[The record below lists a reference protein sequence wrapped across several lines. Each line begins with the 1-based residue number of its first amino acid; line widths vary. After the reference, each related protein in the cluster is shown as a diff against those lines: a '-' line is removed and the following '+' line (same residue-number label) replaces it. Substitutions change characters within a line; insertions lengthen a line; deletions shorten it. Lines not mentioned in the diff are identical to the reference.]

1 MNKYK
6 QKLISFAAAAAMI
19 VSALPVQVG
28 AAENHATAQVNHLPH
43 RTAYYTLAGDS
54 SANWSVSNEENT
66 NVSLHDD
73 VLVFTNNSSN
83 DRYGLVRNITD
94 APASPN
100 GGLVEIEFDVKFSN
114 ISNNR
119 TRLEILGKSKEAT
132 ESESDNFILSIR
144 IDQDGTIRLLDAN
157 SGENIQISSLPGNA
171 NGNLYNYDTIRVH
184 SRLDFNS
191 STYDIDIYTID
202 NGTPAFKTSYTECTM
217 NDKSATTASCI
228 NLRAEEGSTIELSN
242 LTFYQQG
249 SEVETPAPDVTAT
262 PDVAPTDEP
271 AEPSPTTGV
280 PITDG
285 NTLVY
290 DLDTDDREVQ
300 GWITDANESSGI
312 PQIPDVG
319 DGGSATYDD
328 STEKLT
334 LSNTDGGY
342 RSQLVTFE
350 PSSTK
355 QPVQI
360 DSVLTMT
367 VDGNGLINTG
377 AGFYNVLSFKDNS
390 NNILFTL
397 RYGNDGAGD
406 AHPSLYINDEH
417 TGISAAD
424 DSESITF
431 ELRAVV
437 DYSTR
442 LVYVTIIQNGSAVY
456 SYPLSFY
463 CDENNDSS
471 TQISVGGI
479 GKIQSIIHRG
489 DGSSDPL
496 PSTVIDYL
504 TIQNVAAPK
513 IFVAGT
519 GGNVDE
525 TGIVNLTVEVGETVS
540 MALLRNYDTDNVK
553 FTNNEDAASGIVIY
567 DSTTTAANGIRNDHA
582 EVEHV
587 PVYKGITVRGDSVG
601 DLGPFTV
608 TIQGTDGMSEMTVS
622 RQFKIEVINATPATL
637 APETTLTPLATPQ
650 PLVDIDFDNE
660 PSDGKKNYSYFDE
673 YGTTYRTTEQ
683 SVWTSIEHTDNGLTC
698 PPSAT
703 PAVSANTNINNNAFY
718 SYLTPENGTETGN
731 GYRGSRFALDNELI
745 QRTDKINVE
754 YDFAFYNIVNTDNTS
769 GESISVGMPTSIT
782 MTSEAIGAA
791 SIPFD
796 FNENHFDEIDAN
808 PSDLET
814 ISKHLLTFFTGRPKR
829 DNATGVHMIDMTN
842 QLAYFDPLY
851 SSENHPYGQYRETGI
866 ELNPNEYNFFH
877 VSADIDF
884 YNSRVTFTVENKTE
898 NPAGTKQTAIFT
910 TSIPEYASW
919 NGFIIAS
926 NKWDDGHST
935 DINGRDTEHYAY
947 LDNIKATR
955 IAVNNLYT
963 DPTSVPTARPLPTD
977 AVSFTDSNGSSGKKV
992 TTEDIWAHYDAYT
1005 VQTPEPD
1012 KKYITYDSESMTA
1025 SNFTYNIAT
1034 DDSSDGVTSYTEFD
1048 FYLPKRGS
1056 YITLHLS
1063 GTSASSDGGSAIA
1076 AGNTITIGTSGVN
1089 SWADQ
1094 ENYTPIYDQELQ
1106 CGQWY
1111 SMTLIYDLKDDNM
1124 KVILSDGNTDISERT
1139 VSARNLNG
1147 SHYRQLQFNAP
1158 SITTVGNTTM
1168 QAPDREP
1175 SMAETYIANL
1185 RIYNRATV
1193 IEYYPEGT
1201 IANPSTGDAINE
1213 ADEADEA
1220 VNDTR
1225 IGSLATD
1232 FVQNQVSGDDK
1243 SQSGKAVL
1251 VGTLDPPKSSDGK
1264 TFSGWKLIYSNG
1276 SNSNIE
1282 SNNEG
1287 TNATRLKY
1295 VPEYSD
1301 LPVDSAVSD
1310 TGGGYYYKTFWT
1322 DIPII
1327 SGNNFKTVEWYVYAK
1342 SNENNNY
1349 EFRMSGDFDMT
1360 EHTTVLTGEG
1370 KYRVGYVVYNIPD
1383 SMKDVIALPQAHH
1396 EPVNTEATLAT
1407 PLPNDATTPGP
1418 EATSMPKPS
1427 DAPEPDGTRP
1437 TPDPSATLVP
1447 VSASEQTTD

>member
-28 AAENHATAQVNHLPH
+28 AVNRTDDAEN
-43 RTAYYTLAGDS
+43 YYYAIDGTED
-54 SANWSVSNEENT
+54 WT
-66 NVSLHDD
+66 K
-73 VLVFTNNSSN
+73 SSN
-83 DRYGLVRNITD
+83 
-94 APASPN
+94 A
-100 GGLVEIEFDVKFSN
+100 VEV
-114 ISNNR
+114 ISAGTTVTLTGN
-119 TRLEILGKSKEAT
+119 T
-132 ESESDNFILSIR
+132 ESDDSATGNAYFK
-144 IDQDGTIRLLDAN
+144 
-157 SGENIQISSLPGNA
+157 LPGNPPTSGNVTFSFTYTCSA
-171 NGNLYNYDTIRVH
+171 GENGTR
-184 SRLDFNS
+184 S
-191 STYDIDIYTID
+191 SFSLVNMLPNNIDIDTAKDYGFGVANYTDSMRVPFNGDNNAYNDGNYNTATTYKINASVDYSSQTISYTIFDKDGNSLMGVSEYKDEYLSMENEKID
-202 NGTPAFKTSYTECTM
+202 NIENFKFQYLIFYVR
-217 NDKSATTASCI
+217 NGATITVSDFVI
-228 NLRAEEGSTIELSN
+228 YAEG
-242 LTFYQQG
+242 
-249 SEVETPAPDVTAT
+249 AT
-262 PDVAPTDEP
+262 PPTDEPTEAPVETETPVVTDTPVSPTDGP

-342 RSQLVTFE
+342 RSQLVTFN
-350 PSSTK
+350 PSSTTL
-355 QPVQI
+355 PVQI

-367 VDGNGLINTG
+367 ADGNGLINTG

-390 NNILFTL
+390 DNILFTL

-489 DGSSDPL
+489 DGSSAPR

-519 GGNVDE
+519 GGNVGED
-525 TGIVNLTVEVGETVS
+525 GIVNLTVEVGETVS

-650 PLVDIDFDNE
+650 SLVDIDFDNE

-673 YGTTYRTTEQ
+673 YGTTYSTTEQ
-683 SVWTSIEHTDNGLTC
+683 SVWTSIEHTDNGLKC

-703 PAVSANTNINNNAFY
+703 PAVSVNTNINDDAFY
-718 SYLTPENGTETGN
+718 SYLMPKSGTEIGN
-731 GYRGSRFALDNELI
+731 GYRGSRLALDNELI

-754 YDFAFYNIVNTDNTS
+754 YDFAFYNIVNTDNSS
-769 GESISVGMPTSIT
+769 GTDVPVGMPTSIT

-842 QLAYFDPLY
+842 KLAYFDPLY

-977 AVSFTDSNGSSGKKV
+977 AVSFTDSNGSSGKEV
-992 TTEDIWAHYDAYT
+992 TTEDTWAHYDAYT

-1012 KKYITYDSESMTA
+1012 KQYITYDSESMTA

-1124 KVILSDGNTDISERT
+1124 KVILSDGNTDIAERI

-1251 VGTLDPPKSSDGK
+1251 VGTLDPPKSSDGR
-1264 TFSGWKLIYSNG
+1264 TFMGWKLIYSNG
-1276 SNSNIE
+1276 E
-1282 SNNEG
+1282 
-1287 TNATRLKY
+1287 R
-1295 VPEYSD
+1295 PEYPTSEAVGGAVGNNANRIKYAAVYGALTSD
-1301 LPVDSAVSD
+1301 SVESTHDN
-1310 TGGGYYYKTFWT
+1310 GYYYKVFYT
-1322 DIPII
+1322 DLPILE
-1327 SGNNFKTVEWYVYAK
+1327 NNYKTIDWYVY
-1342 SNENNNY
+1342 NGY
-1349 EFRMSGDFDMT
+1349 QFRMWGNFDLTNLPHM
-1360 EHTTVLTGEG
+1360 TGEAE
-1370 KYRVGYVVYNIPD
+1370 YRIGYVVYNIPVSD
-1383 SMKDVIALPQAHH
+1383 YNIIALPQAHH
-1396 EPVNTEATLAT
+1396 EAMTYDDKAQPTAT
-1407 PLPNDATTPGP
+1407 PLPTNETTNPGT
-1418 EATSMPKPS
+1418 EAPAMTPPPNAPMPSSAPS
-1427 DAPEPDGTRP
+1427 PSNAP
-1437 TPDPSATLVP
+1437 TPA
-1447 VSASEQTTD
+1447 AQ